1 MRLQNIAGVCQ
12 LLSRRYIIGAVDHLG
27 ITIGY
32 AVRGRPSLSEKRDA
46 AAEGANRPPDVLC
59 SAECNWERTSRVQC
73 GVRVMVAK
81 PFVMMVVATLVGPA
95 IGVGLFILM
104 NNF

>member
-1 MRLQNIAGVCQ
+1 
-12 LLSRRYIIGAVDHLG
+12 
-27 ITIGY
+27 
-32 AVRGRPSLSEKRDA
+32 
-46 AAEGANRPPDVLC
+46 
-59 SAECNWERTSRVQC
+59 
-73 GVRVMVAK
+73 MVAK

>member
-1 MRLQNIAGVCQ
+1 MA
-12 LLSRRYIIGAVDHLG
+12 
-27 ITIGY
+27 
-32 AVRGRPSLSEKRDA
+32 
-46 AAEGANRPPDVLC
+46 
-59 SAECNWERTSRVQC
+59 
-73 GVRVMVAK
+73 AK